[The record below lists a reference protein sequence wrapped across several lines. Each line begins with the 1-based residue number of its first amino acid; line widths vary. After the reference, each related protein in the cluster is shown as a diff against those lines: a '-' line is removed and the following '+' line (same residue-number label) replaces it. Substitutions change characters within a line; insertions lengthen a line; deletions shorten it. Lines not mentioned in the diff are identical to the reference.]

1 MITYS
6 DIVTTMDYITENAF
20 KYCSLPRDSMV
31 GIKNVYTQRT
41 EMFCYESIKWM
52 KCQRMAYHVRYCDK
66 YTF

>member
-41 EMFCYESIKWM
+41 EMFCYESIK
-52 KCQRMAYHVRYCDK
+52 
-66 YTF
+66 